1 MKRDQTRL
9 VIAGSAS
16 PMNAINFTGLRIPL
30 LRRESVGIEARARS
44 KKGNKSANQSCE
56 IPFYT
61 RIMRACAHCASTDAL
76 TTKNAIPRGGKNF
89 PTAIFPRL
97 SANGRALALDKRVA
111 SRRVAAKCVLAA
123 RCAWCSLLCS
133 RPIASP
139 TMIKQRPG
147 NASCFLK
154 KEKLP
159 STRAA
164 VVTASFL

>member
-56 IPFYT
+56 IPFYA

-97 SANGRALALDKRVA
+97 SANGRALAPRLINASLRVA
-111 SRRVAAKCVLAA
+111 SPRSV
-123 RCAWCSLLCS
+123 CS
-133 RPIASP
+133 RPGAPGALSCARGRLL
-139 TMIKQRPG
+139 RP
-147 NASCFLK
+147 
-154 KEKLP
+154 P
-159 STRAA
+159 
-164 VVTASFL
+164 